1 MTLRSGQLTIKASPL
16 HTATL
21 KTMEGTQFAQ
31 SKTDSRTG
39 SHGPTYLR

>member
-21 KTMEGTQFAQ
+21 QTIKGTQFAQ
-31 SKTDSRTG
+31 SKTDSKEQARMG
-39 SHGPTYLR
+39 LPT